1 MGFAYSKFYVTC
13 LKMKNSRLTETFQIY
28 FFNPTIQGFFFF
40 FQILQVG
47 ALARI
52 FNIN

>member
-28 FFNPTIQGFFFF
+28 FFKPTFQGFLF
-40 FQILQVG
+40 FQIPQVG

-52 FNIN
+52 LNIN